1 MPRYITISIGFTAT
15 GTLFRLAELVANELA
30 DDHDLNI
37 EPNIVAL
44 ALEEWSEQALLHI
57 DDTPAPWIANALAI
71 QTHAYNAVDTAA
83 ENWLE
88 LAVTD
93 AIERIYLTTSGG
105 YSSIT

>member
-1 MPRYITISIGFTAT
+1 MPRYITIPIGFAAT

-37 EPNIVAL
+37 EPDIVAL

-57 DDTPAPWIANALAI
+57 DGTPAPWITNAIAI
-71 QTHAYNAVDTAA
+71 QTHAYNAVNTAA

-88 LAVTD
+88 IAVTD
-93 AIERIYLTTSGG
+93 AVERIRLA
-105 YSSIT
+105 ITG

>member
-1 MPRYITISIGFTAT
+1 MPRYVTIPLGLAAT

-30 DDHDLNI
+30 DDHNM
-37 EPNIVAL
+37 IVDKHIVGL

-57 DDTPAPWIANALAI
+57 DDTPAPWITNAIAI

-88 LAVTD
+88 IAVTD
-93 AIERIYLTTSGG
+93 AVERIQLAITS
-105 YSSIT
+105 

>member
-1 MPRYITISIGFTAT
+1 MPRYITIPIGFAAT
-15 GTLFRLAELVANELA
+15 GTLFRLAELVANELT

-37 EPNIVAL
+37 EPNTVAL

-88 LAVTD
+88 IAVTD
-93 AIERIYLTTSGG
+93 AVEKIRLSTTG
-105 YSSIT
+105 